1 MLGLSCVLG
10 QSSKPDDKGGTGT
23 MIMRTGE
30 QWHYTN
36 SWCHCEVLVQLGS
49 QIEEGNPRCVCGAPM
64 KKKYAPPSLTYLEFL
79 RIEDPVSARGG
90 SREG

>member
-1 MLGLSCVLG
+1 
-10 QSSKPDDKGGTGT
+10 
-23 MIMRTGE
+23 
-30 QWHYTN
+30 
-36 SWCHCEVLVQLGS
+36 
-49 QIEEGNPRCVCGAPM
+49 M